1 MNREQL
7 TFQIWSQKQPLRF
20 KSWWWNQN
28 DFRIVV
34 LKDLI
39 HTFLC
44 VTLNQSPLETGIIEG
59 DNPVDDSNVTQCFC
73 DWEILCES
81 GCLRMQPK
89 VWGGKIHL
97 KLNIGERPIAYKY
110 REGKMQSTLKR
121 EWKGLELVMREAFE
135 APIRS
140 FLCQNKNETH
150 FWENS
155 VLFFFLFGLVG
166 DFVVVVDKNEMTRE
180 TLFFVLSWWSIDQSK
195 INSEWEKDAL
205 FHQQVSQHQ
214 FFKSFDNEKL
224 KGQFEK

>member
-155 VLFFFLFGLVG
+155 VLLLVWFGWWFCCGCWQRHCDKGNFVFCFELMINRSIKETLNEKRMHFFINKWASISFLFI
-166 DFVVVVDKNEMTRE
+166 
-180 TLFFVLSWWSIDQSK
+180 W
-195 INSEWEKDAL
+195 
-205 FHQQVSQHQ
+205 
-214 FFKSFDNEKL
+214 
-224 KGQFEK
+224 

>member
-155 VLFFFLFGLVG
+155 VLFFSCLVWLVILLWLLTKMKWQGKLCFLFW
-166 DFVVVVDKNEMTRE
+166 VD
-180 TLFFVLSWWSIDQSK
+180 DQS
-195 INSEWEKDAL
+195 INQKLTLNEKRM
-205 FHQQVSQHQ
+205 H
-214 FFKSFDNEKL
+214 FFINKWASISFFIDNEKL

>member
-39 HTFLC
+39 HTLYVSLWIKVLWKQASLR
-44 VTLNQSPLETGIIEG
+44 VTIPLTIQTYLWHI
-59 DNPVDDSNVTQCFC
+59 VIC

-97 KLNIGERPIAYKY
+97 KLNIGERPIAHKY

-140 FLCQNKNETH
+140 FLCQSKNETH

-155 VLFFFLFGLVG
+155 VLFFLFGLVG
-166 DFVVVVDKNEMTRE
+166 YWFVDKNEMTRE
-180 TLFFVLSWWSIDQSK
+180 TLFFVLSWWSIWLIKKLWMRKGCTFSST
-195 INSEWEKDAL
+195 SEPASVL
-205 FHQQVSQHQ
+205 SR
-214 FFKSFDNEKL
+214 
-224 KGQFEK
+224 